1 MCKIKLN
8 SIHKIYE
15 YWIIVLSL
23 QNKTYSYGRKF
34 NEDYLRDLYQ
44 LGKSDKK
51 HRFQPQI
58 IRKYIRVVDLM
69 IAEDNVQGLWKY
81 NSLNCQ
87 IIINSIVMV
96 NNMIANNMTPAF
108 PTHPGEILKDEI
120 EYRGISQRKLAEEM
134 GIAYSALNEILNAR
148 RPVTEKKA
156 LLFEAALGVN
166 AEPLLKMQMRYNIQS
181 TRKDATFMKRLSQ
194 VRKIA
199 AAL

>member
-1 MCKIKLN
+1 
-8 SIHKIYE
+8 
-15 YWIIVLSL
+15 
-23 QNKTYSYGRKF
+23 
-34 NEDYLRDLYQ
+34 
-44 LGKSDKK
+44 
-51 HRFQPQI
+51 
-58 IRKYIRVVDLM
+58 
-69 IAEDNVQGLWKY
+69 
-81 NSLNCQ
+81 
-87 IIINSIVMV
+87 
-96 NNMIANNMTPAF
+96 
-108 PTHPGEILKDEI
+108 LKDEI

-148 RPVTEKKA
+148 RPVTEKTA